1 MVIQGPMRDQA
12 LSAIRFSART
22 GAARALK
29 PVSAFLVALAT
40 IAMSLALVAGVQ
52 ARLGGAAALDPGG
65 EWLVTHRVQW
75 GPYKDWIFRYRIGL
89 RFEDGQLRGTGETVS
104 VNGRPPREGERTT
117 LQIVDGLWNR
127 GCLIAWAFERNGA
140 RAGRGALRWR
150 VADGGRLVGT
160 FTTTFHRGSSV
171 AQRADVGGPG
181 AAAAPAA
188 GAAVPR

>member
-1 MVIQGPMRDQA
+1 MRDQA

-22 GAARALK
+22 GAVRALK
-29 PVSAFLVALAT
+29 PVGAFLVALGT

-52 ARLGGAAALDPGG
+52 TRLGGAAELDPGG

-117 LQIVDGLWNR
+117 LRIVDGLWNR
-127 GCLIAWAFERNGA
+127 GSLIAWVVERNGA

-160 FTTTFHRGSSV
+160 FATTFHRGSSV
-171 AQRADVGGPG
+171 AQRVEVARRTGADP
-181 AAAAPAA
+181 PAA
-188 GAAVPR
+188 GATVPH